1 MDNLSPIT
9 NLTTPESGAFPR
21 FPQSWYFV
29 CTTKALPPGSVLAVR
44 LCERSLV
51 VFRTA
56 GAQIGALAARCPHLG
71 SDLSL
76 GQVVGDTVE
85 CPYHRFRFG
94 RTGECREQGLQ
105 TTAYPIEERFGAIFV
120 FLGAAPLFPLPQFA
134 DAVDLVSAEPAQWDL
149 DTQWYM
155 VGANAFDARHFA
167 HAHDRHLVSPP
178 VLSTPH
184 RYALHIHYR
193 YEIAGTT
200 WIDRATRFVSGS
212 TVEFDVTA
220 WGGNMALVTA
230 RFERDRSF
238 GVVIVEPRYLPSS
251 TSTRGVRV
259 TVIVNAARR
268 GHSIGALIVDR
279 IIVGAKRFAIR
290 RMLIDDA
297 KGIKQLDYVHSGL
310 KAGDESL
317 ASYLGWVADLPAA
330 NNLAPRQ
337 SINKGDGDYAN
348 E

>member
-1 MDNLSPIT
+1 MT
-9 NLTTPESGAFPR
+9 NLTAPESGAFPR

-29 CTTKALPPGSVLAVR
+29 CTTKALPPGNVLAIR

-51 VFRTA
+51 VFRTE
-56 GAQIGALAARCPHLG
+56 GGPVGALAARCPHLG

-76 GQVVGDTVE
+76 GQVVGDAVE

-94 RTGECREQGLQ
+94 RTGRCAEHGLQ
-105 TTAYPIEERFGAIFV
+105 TTAYPVEERFGAIFV
-120 FLGAAPLFPLPQFA
+120 FLGTAPLFPLPNFP
-134 DAVDLVSAEPAQWDL
+134 DRVDLVSAEPAQWDL

-167 HAHDRHLVSPP
+167 YAHDRHLVSPP
-178 VLSTPH
+178 VLSSPH
-184 RYALHIHYR
+184 RYALHINYR
-193 YEIAGTT
+193 YEIAGAT

-238 GVVIVEPRYLPSS
+238 GVVIVEPRYVPSS
-251 TSTRGVRV
+251 PSTRGVRV
-259 TVIVNAARR
+259 TVIVNAASR
-268 GHSIGALIVDR
+268 GRSIGARIVDR

-297 KGIKQLDYVHSGL
+297 KGIKQLDYVPSGL
-310 KAGDESL
+310 KTGDESL
-317 ASYLGWVADLPAA
+317 ASYLRWVADLPAA
-330 NNLAPRQ
+330 NNSEPRNVT
-337 SINKGDGDYAN
+337 NKGEGVHAN